1 MAPRRPQMP
10 IHDQT
15 YRRYTG
21 PRTAPGTA
29 WSVIAWSGLRSLAGK
44 RLFLIVMLFAWAQFV
59 IRAVVMFLSYTF
71 PQLDVFRPSAE
82 VFREFFEQQ
91 GFFVFIVTVYAGA
104 GLIATDRRVHAL
116 QIYLSKPLT
125 RSEYVAGKLA
135 TLLVLVLLV
144 TWVPAMMLLLLQV
157 LLAGNLT
164 FLGENL
170 FLLPAMTVFSLLYAL
185 LASFTMLALSSLS
198 TSPRYVAVLYAGA
211 VLFSDAMFGA
221 LSAVTRSTS
230 TSWVSFRAT
239 LAQVGDVI
247 FRMAPRYDTPWGVSL
262 AIVIGLIGVS
272 VWVLSHRVRGVE
284 VVT

>member
-1 MAPRRPQMP
+1 MP

-21 PRTAPGTA
+21 PRAAPGTA
-29 WSVIAWSGLRSLAGK
+29 WSVIAWNGLRSLTGK
-44 RLFLIVMLFAWAQFV
+44 RLFLIVMLFAWAPFV
-59 IRAVVMFLSYTF
+59 VRAIVMFLSYTV
-71 PQLDVFRPSAE
+71 PGLDVFRPSVE
-82 VFREFFEQQ
+82 VFRDFFEQQ
-91 GFFVFIVTVYAGA
+91 GLFVFIVTVYAGA

-144 TWVPAMMLLLLQV
+144 TWAPAMMLLLLQV

-164 FLGENL
+164 FLRENL
-170 FLLPAMTVFSLLYAL
+170 FLLPGITVFSMLYGL

-211 VLFSDAMFGA
+211 VLFTDAIFGV
-221 LSAVTRSTS
+221 LTAVTRSTS

-239 LAQVGDVI
+239 LAQVGDVA
-247 FRMAPRYDTPWGVSL
+247 FRVSPRYDTPWGVSL
-262 AIVIGLIGVS
+262 AILVSLIGVS
-272 VWVLSHRVRGVE
+272 VWVLSRRVRGVE